1 MAARFCD
8 SFDAYLTADL
18 LLRWTAQYLFNS
30 ATTTI
35 SASNGR
41 NGTSSL
47 RTGPTNSNQG
57 AAGVGKTLGSQATW
71 IVGFA
76 FRTPTLNTNPTIP
89 FASLDDG
96 FGTHQIEL
104 SFTSGGFLRA
114 TRNGTLLG
122 TATSVPLVANTY
134 AYVELLGTIDATA
147 GVVTIRVNGA
157 QVLALT
163 GQNTKNTANASAD
176 TIVLG
181 MSAGVGP
188 GGDNW
193 DYDDLYV
200 LDGTGAANNTFLGDT
215 RVQALRSTGAGHSTQ
230 FALGAGTSNWEAV
243 SEATEDGD
251 TTYVDSATAG
261 QIDAYTFGALTPVS
275 GTIPFLQT
283 MLVAR
288 KDDAGIRTV
297 ADVISDGITDHVGAS
312 NNVGT
317 SYQQWLTIHE
327 TDPVTSAAFTLAN
340 VNARQ
345 YGVEE
350 VA

>member
-18 LLRWTAQYLFNS
+18 LLRWTGEILGAGSIGPS
-30 ATTTI
+30 AG
-35 SASNGR
+35 NGR

-47 RTGPTNSNQG
+47 RITGTAGNQID
-57 AAGVGKTLGSQATW
+57 VFKTLTSQPTW
-71 IVGFA
+71 IIGVA
-76 FRTPTLNTNPTIP
+76 FRTPSLASGDGGDIVTLCDVHPNI
-89 FASLDDG
+89 
-96 FGTHQIEL
+96 QV
-104 SFTSGGFLRA
+104 SFRYTSGGAIQAL
-114 TRNGTLLG
+114 RNGTLLG
-122 TATSVPLVANTY
+122 TSSGGSLVANVY
-134 AYVELLGTIDATA
+134 AYLEFLVTISSTV
-147 GVVTIRVNGA
+147 GVVTVRLNGV
-157 QVLALT
+157 QILSLT
-163 GQNTKNTANASAD
+163 GQNTQATGNASAD
-176 TIVLG
+176 TIGLG
-181 MSAGVGP
+181 TISGP
-188 GGDNW
+188 GGTSGLAW

-200 LDGTGAANNTFLGDT
+200 LDGTGAANNAFLGDT

>member
-1 MAARFCD
+1 MAARLCD

-18 LLRWTAQYLFNS
+18 LLRWTTKFNIV
-30 ATTTI
+30 TI
-35 SASNGR
+35 NAGTGR
-41 NGTSSL
+41 NSTSSL
-47 RTGPTNSNQG
+47 H
-57 AAGVGKTLGSQATW
+57 VGSPNGQVTKTLDNQATW
-71 IVGFA
+71 IIGVA
-76 FRTPTLNTNPTIP
+76 FQTNLFTAGNGLPLLLVIDNTTTQV
-89 FASLDDG
+89 D
-96 FGTHQIEL
+96 
-104 SFTSGGFLRA
+104 LRYDSNGHLYV
-114 TRNGTLLG
+114 TRNGTTLG
-122 TATSVPLVANTY
+122 TSILTLTAGAY
-134 AYVELLGTIDATA
+134 AYIELKVLINSTVGTIDLH
-147 GVVTIRVNGA
+147 VNGTSW
-157 QVLALT
+157 LSLT
-163 GQNTKNTANASAD
+163 GQNTQASANAYAQVIQLGTDTGNTA
-176 TIVLG
+176 T
-181 MSAGVGP
+181 
-188 GGDNW
+188 W

-200 LDGTGAANNTFLGDT
+200 LDGTGSANNAFLGDT

-261 QIDAYTFGALTPVS
+261 QIDTYTFGALTPVS
-275 GTIPFLQT
+275 GTIPFIQT